1 MPAPRS
7 STRPR
12 GPLSRRSA
20 DRPPARPRRSH
31 DAKCLARRTGGLP
44 AGNCRPAGAAAGPFS
59 VTGAGGPADG
69 RPESVARAHSHHVN
83 GRCALEPDGTSAARI
98 LPLARPRGTPLP
110 RRRRPLSKRRLPECS
125 ARPGRYPH
133 SAAEA
138 SRSPSGGPKAAIRRS
153 SNPFGLSGPPWRR
166 EWQPWQPACGTLP
179 PQAQPRMDFLGLPV
193 GSQTCAATHTL
204 ARPDSLPANH
214 CTACSST
221 MEVHYE
227 A

>member
-20 DRPPARPRRSH
+20 GRPPARPRRSH
-31 DAKCLARRTGGLP
+31 DAKCLARRTGGQA

-59 VTGAGGPADG
+59 VTGAGGQAG
-69 RPESVARAHSHHVN
+69 GSPESVVRAHSHDVS

-110 RRRRPLSKRRLPECS
+110 QRHRPLSKRRLPECS
-125 ARPGRYPH
+125 ARAGRYPP
-133 SAAEA
+133 SAAET
-138 SRSPSGGPKAAIRRS
+138 SRSPSGGPTAAIRRS
-153 SNPFGLSGPPWRR
+153 SDQFGLSGPPLRR
-166 EWQPWQPACGTLP
+166 EWQPWEGAYGTLER
-179 PQAQPRMDFLGLPV
+179 QAQPRMDFLGLPV
-193 GSQTCAATHTL
+193 GIQTSGATHTL
-204 ARPDSLPANH
+204 ARPDSLQANH
-214 CTACSST
+214 YTACST
-221 MEVHYE
+221 ITEVHYE